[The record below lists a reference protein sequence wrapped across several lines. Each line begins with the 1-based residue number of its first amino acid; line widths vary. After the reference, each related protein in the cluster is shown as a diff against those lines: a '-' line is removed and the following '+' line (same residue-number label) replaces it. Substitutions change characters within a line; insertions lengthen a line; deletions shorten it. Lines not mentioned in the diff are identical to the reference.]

1 MDGNIVVTVEEKV
14 KLRSNGKED
23 RYTITRYKGL
33 ATYKTASG
41 KEVLAD
47 EAAYQLRRF

>member
-14 KLRSNGKED
+14 KLRPNGKED

-47 EAAYQLRRF
+47 